1 MRQLPIHVLTA
12 SLLLAGCSTPA
23 GQSSVN
29 VSLAGAHAALE
40 RDGLT
45 DADKR
50 LSGAEP
56 SLHSDHERKTYELLR
71 AETEIRTAQA
81 KRALS
86 RTDRL
91 LAAYPHDPR
100 AHELAG
106 KAQLRLG
113 DFTDASRHFDV
124 ARQRYVTRDDRSR
137 ATDLLALSNG
147 LNAYTHG
154 RLALAQATWARIKD
168 SDVRGSVM
176 NAYNLVAPHDAS
188 HRATVLGDSNKPL

>member
-1 MRQLPIHVLTA
+1 MT
-12 SLLLAGCSTPA
+12 SLAGWSAPHSQPA
-23 GQSSVN
+23 AS
-29 VSLAGAHAALE
+29 VSLAGAHASLE

-50 LSGAEP
+50 LDGAE
-56 SLHSDHERKTYELLR
+56 SSVRSDHERKMYELLR
-71 AETEIRTAQA
+71 AETEIRTAQV
-81 KRALS
+81 KQALS

-91 LAAYPHDPR
+91 VAAYPHDPR
-100 AHELAG
+100 VHEVAG

-124 ARQRYVTRDDRSR
+124 ARQRYVARDDRSR

-147 LNAYTHG
+147 LDAYTHG